1 MNMTKVKMTM
11 FAVVAL
17 ALAMAMPAFAQDTT
31 QPSTQA
37 TPSTGQQ
44 QPSQSGS
51 QPMQQPEM
59 SAPAPTQ
66 PEPGTGS
73 AVSGTNPQPSQDSQ
87 TLSGIISADGKTFN
101 SNGTTYTISNP
112 NSVKAYANQPI
123 TVGYEMG
130 SNNSIRITKVMLTK
144 PQQ

>member
-1 MNMTKVKMTM
+1 MTKIKMIM
-11 FAVVAL
+11 LLAVVAL
-17 ALAMAMPAFAQDTT
+17 ALASALPALAQDTT

-37 TPSTGQQ
+37 YPSTGQQ
-44 QPSQSGS
+44 PPDQNGS

-59 SAPAPTQ
+59 NQAPTQ
-66 PEPGTGS
+66 PNQGTGS
-73 AVSGTNPQPSQDSQ
+73 AVSGTNAQTSQDSQ
-87 TLSGIISADGKTFN
+87 TLSGTISADGKTLN

-112 NSVKAYANQPI
+112 NSVQAYANRPI